1 MKKTLIAVLLV
12 SYLFGTAG
20 CSIFKKTEKYGCP
33 GAPKPGELSNDQK
46 IAKGEKVKESKY
58 KGGRKIY

>member
-1 MKKTLIAVLLV
+1 MRKFLFAVIVFSFLSSV
-12 SYLFGTAG
+12 TG

-33 GAPKPGELSNDQK
+33 GSPQPGELSNDQK
-46 IAKGEKVKESKY
+46 IAKGEKVKKSNY

>member
-1 MKKTLIAVLLV
+1 MRKFLFAVIVFSFLSGV
-12 SYLFGTAG
+12 TG

-33 GAPKPGELSNDQK
+33 GSPQPGELSNDQK
-46 IAKGEKVKESKY
+46 IAKGEKVKKSNY

>member
-1 MKKTLIAVLLV
+1 MRKILVAFMLV
-12 SYLFGTAG
+12 SYSFGSVG

-33 GAPKPGELSNDQK
+33 GAPKPGELSMDQK
-46 IAKGEKVKESKY
+46 IAKGDKVKESKY

>member
-1 MKKTLIAVLLV
+1 MKKLLLAFICV
-12 SYLFGTAG
+12 GYLCGSSG

-33 GAPKPGELSNDQK
+33 GSPQPGELSNDLK
-46 IAKGEKVKESKY
+46 LAKGEKVKQSHY

>member
-1 MKKTLIAVLLV
+1 MKKALTAFLLV
-12 SYLFGTAG
+12 TYLFGSAG